1 MYKTLLAIL
10 VAGPLWAQT
19 QYPSESLKSKIVPIG
34 NWDMFTVPSVNLA
47 LPSGVAPNK
56 IVHLSALIYSDPIG
70 TSAAVFRI
78 DHFAHSPKLAN
89 GSYGDVLLGGIV
101 KVQHNGTAYRIVLDR
116 GQPQSRQTPLFR
128 SDGSSRLPD
137 GTPVSFKLPSASVPN
152 YNRGVVRIVYI
163 P

>member
-1 MYKTLLAIL
+1 MVKSLLSVL
-10 VAGPLWAQT
+10 VAVPLFAQT
-19 QYPSESLKSKIVPIG
+19 HIPSENLKSKIVPIG

-47 LPSGVAPNK
+47 LPAGIAANK

-78 DHFAHSPKLAN
+78 DHFAHSPKRPD
-89 GSYGDVLLGGIV
+89 GTYGDVHLGGTV
-101 KVQHNGTAYRIVLDR
+101 KVQHNGTAYRIYLDR
-116 GQPQSRQTPLFR
+116 GRVKGRSTPLFA

-137 GTPVSFKLPSASVPN
+137 GTPVSFKLPSSAVPN